1 MKWHLKHARHG
12 KKPWDVQAEAI
23 RQREASGRDKYGF
36 WLEQGLG
43 KTSLTLNEFYTS
55 DADIAV
61 VLCPNSFRGDWA
73 TATEEWGI
81 PQIPSRLFN
90 YKWSPSNHDKQ
101 IVVLN
106 HEAARRGFKS
116 YDIIERLLEKR
127 RAMLVID
134 EASCIKNPESETS
147 KSFIELAKR
156 AKYVRELNGTPLTL
170 NVMDYYPQL
179 RCLGELN
186 GIKSII
192 FRARYAVMG
201 GYMGRQIVDVKNEEE
216 LYSIIGRCA
225 FRALKSDWRKDL
237 PPQTDIPVHIEMT
250 DKQRVH
256 YYEMLEEFL
265 TVVDGMEM
273 SADMVLTQYDK
284 LRQLSSCVAM
294 QNGNMRLIEEPKNIP
309 KIKAALDLH
318 HTGMGKTIFVYT
330 YKPSGEVLFKATTD
344 AKLKPAWLKGGMK
357 PSEITEEKRR
367 FHDDPSCRGLV
378 LQQAAHCMA
387 HTLLGGEGVNDRCA
401 RQVFYENSFSLRDRL
416 QMRDRNH
423 RGEQDQ
429 PCNYYDLVT
438 SPMDE
443 IVIAALEAKKAVAD
457 TIDSAVKVAKKEAK
471 RKY

>member
-1 MKWHLKHARHG
+1 MKWVLKHARHG
-12 KKPWDVQAEAI
+12 KKPWAVQTEAI
-23 RQREASGRDKYGF
+23 RQREKSGRDKYGM

-61 VLCPNSFRGDWA
+61 VLCPNSFRGDWT
-73 TATEEWGI
+73 TAPAEWGV
-81 PQIPSRLFN
+81 PEIPSRLFD

-116 YDIIERLLEKR
+116 YDIVEHLLEKR
-127 RAMLVID
+127 QAMLVID
-134 EASCIKNPESETS
+134 ESSCIKNPESETA
-147 KSFIELAKR
+147 KSFVELAKR

-179 RCLGELN
+179 RCLGELD
-186 GIKSII
+186 GMKPVI

-201 GYMGRQIVDVKNEEE
+201 GYMGRQIVDIKNEEE

-294 QNGNMRLIEEPKNIP
+294 QNGDMRAIEKAKDIP
-309 KIKAALDLH
+309 KIKATLELH
-318 HTGMGKTIFVYT
+318 HTGMGKTIVVYT
-330 YKPSGEVLFKATTD
+330 YRPSGEVLMESMKN
-344 AKLKPAWLKGGMK
+344 LKPSWIKGGMK
-357 PSEITEEKRR
+357 PAELLEEKRR
-367 FHDDPSCRGLV
+367 FNDDALCRV
-378 LQQAAHCMA
+378 LIAQQAATCMG
-387 HTLLGGEGVNDRCA
+387 HTLLGGEGVKDRCA
-401 RQVFYENSFSLRDRL
+401 RMVFYESSFSLRDHL

-429 PCNYYDLVT
+429 PCNYYYLLT
-438 SPMDE
+438 SPMDQ
-443 IVIAALEAKKAVAD
+443 IVIDALTEKKAIAD
-457 TIDSAVKVAKKEAK
+457 TIDAATKVARREL
-471 RKY
+471 RK